1 MLRAI
6 RNTWRLLRMAL
17 SLARHDAL
25 FPLETL
31 GIVPALVAWARLFA
45 RRRDPRRPGERLA
58 AALQEMGPSFI
69 KLGQALSTR
78 ADLLSESVAA
88 DLARLQDH
96 LPAFSGAE
104 ARRTIEAELGQPID
118 ALFKSFD
125 DVPVAAASIAQVHFA
140 VTTDGRDV
148 AVKVLRPAIEKAF
161 ERDLD
166 LFYWMAELVERTQP
180 RFRRLK
186 PVDSVRAFADVVR
199 VEMDLRMEAA
209 AAEELGENFAD
220 DPGYRA
226 PAIDWDRTAQRVLTL
241 ERVDGIPIGDRDAI
255 VAAGHDPDL
264 VMKKAAEAFFYQ
276 VFRDGF
282 FHADMHGGNA
292 FVDRAGHIVPVDFG
306 IMGRIDEDTRGYL
319 AELLVAFLRRD
330 YRAVAEVQFRAG
342 YVPSDQ
348 SREMFAQA
356 CRSIGE
362 PIFGKPSHDISIAR
376 LLAQMLR
383 VTEQFEMAVQPQL
396 LLLQKT
402 MLMAEGMGTRLNP
415 HVNIWELARPLIEE
429 WMTSHF
435 GPRATVGRAV
445 EDLAQGLRRLPRLI
459 DSLHVVA
466 ERERRQ
472 AEAEARAAAAHDAH
486 LAPGLRRDHR
496 RPRPHRRHRGVVAL
510 ACRGR
515 HDRPD
520 RERPLAQIMSERGSR
535 SGAR

>member
-6 RNTWRLLRMAL
+6 RNTWRLLRLAL

-25 FPLETL
+25 FPLEII
-31 GIVPALVAWARLFA
+31 GIAPALVAWARLFVP
-45 RRRDPRRPGERLA
+45 RRHKRRPGERLS

-78 ADLLSESVAA
+78 ADLLSEAVAA

-96 LPAFSGAE
+96 LPPFPGNQ
-104 ARRTIEAELGQPID
+104 ARRTIEIELGRSID
-118 ALFKSFD
+118 ALFSRFD
-125 DVPVAAASIAQVHFA
+125 DEPIAAASIAQVHFA
-140 VTTDGRDV
+140 VTSDGRDV
-148 AVKVLRPAIEKAF
+148 AVKVLRPGIEAAF

-166 LFYWMAELVERTQP
+166 LFYWMAELIERAQP

-209 AAEELGENFAD
+209 AAQELGENFAD
-220 DPGYRA
+220 DPGYRT

-241 ERVDGIPIGDRDAI
+241 ERIDGIPIGDRDAI

-264 VMKKAAEAFFYQ
+264 VMKKCAEAFFYQ

-292 FVDRAGHIVPVDFG
+292 FVDRDGRIVPVDFG
-306 IMGRIDEDTRGYL
+306 IMGRVDPDTRGYL

-330 YRAVAEVQFRAG
+330 YRAVA
-342 YVPSDQ
+342 VPSHQ
-348 SREMFAQA
+348 SREVFAQA

-362 PIFGKPSHDISIAR
+362 PIFGKPSHEISIGR
-376 LLAQMLR
+376 LLAQLLR

-429 WMTSHF
+429 WMVNHF
-435 GPRATVGRAV
+435 GPRATIGRAA
-445 EDLAQGLRRLPRLI
+445 EDVMEGLRRLPRLI
-459 DSLHVVA
+459 DSLHLVAEHERGKA
-466 ERERRQ
+466 ERE
-472 AEAEARAAAAHDAH
+472 EAEVESALTRWTRDIGYAEVIAVLALIAA
-486 LAPGLRRDHR
+486 
-496 RPRPHRRHRGVVAL
+496 VVAWW
-510 ACRGR
+510 
-515 HDRPD
+515 H
-520 RERPLAQIMSERGSR
+520 
-535 SGAR
+535 